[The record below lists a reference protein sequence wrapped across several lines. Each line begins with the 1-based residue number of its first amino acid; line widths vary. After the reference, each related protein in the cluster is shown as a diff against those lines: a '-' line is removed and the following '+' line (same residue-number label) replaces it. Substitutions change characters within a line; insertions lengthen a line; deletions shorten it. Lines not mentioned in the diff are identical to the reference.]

1 VHESS
6 LAAPVGMTI
15 ADIEKPY
22 DINRDQWLVEI
33 CHTEYTLDELRKG
46 TWLKRIEPALIK

>member
-1 VHESS
+1 
-6 LAAPVGMTI
+6 MTI